1 MARGLERDRSHRGQ
15 EEAVTLARRWI
26 DAWQSNR
33 LTRLLS
39 LFDDDGSYV
48 NTILKISACG
58 KRELGGPFGRM
69 LHDRRSA
76 VEMTGAAFDGI
87 ADDLVVTCDDDW
99 SGLSEALQQI
109 PFDYGGD
116 RHSMDRRPCVAA
128 PSTAAEVSM
137 KERPSDDMQ
146 GVREALE
153 RWAIGHPR
161 SGEPFMVVR
170 GQAFSPMAFY
180 EAVKS
185 GRSEYVE
192 PFLDYIFEE
201 AAKERVSPGDL
212 IDREIRKQR

>member
-99 SGLSEALQQI
+99 SGLTEALQQI
-109 PFDYGGD
+109 PFGKESPTQKDAPAIVEGIDTVWIGGLALP
-116 RHSMDRRPCVAA
+116 RRQQP
-128 PSTAAEVSM
+128 
-137 KERPSDDMQ
+137 
-146 GVREALE
+146 
-153 RWAIGHPR
+153 
-161 SGEPFMVVR
+161 
-170 GQAFSPMAFY
+170 
-180 EAVKS
+180 
-185 GRSEYVE
+185 
-192 PFLDYIFEE
+192 
-201 AAKERVSPGDL
+201 
-212 IDREIRKQR
+212 QRFR

>member
-1 MARGLERDRSHRGQ
+1 
-15 EEAVTLARRWI
+15 
-26 DAWQSNR
+26 
-33 LTRLLS
+33 
-39 LFDDDGSYV
+39 
-48 NTILKISACG
+48 
-58 KRELGGPFGRM
+58 
-69 LHDRRSA
+69 
-76 VEMTGAAFDGI
+76 
-87 ADDLVVTCDDDW
+87 
-99 SGLSEALQQI
+99 
-109 PFDYGGD
+109 
-116 RHSMDRRPCVAA
+116 
-128 PSTAAEVSM
+128 M
-137 KERPSDDMQ
+137 KERPSDDLQ

-201 AAKERVSPGDL
+201 AAKERVSPGEL